1 MLLPYNHK
9 LIVFFCRQITHT
21 NENQTIGF
29 SLERGNAY
37 LLNGNK
43 HPTTQQNLCLTT
55 GLVNPW
61 YEFETIKHTEATRKI
76 VM

>member
-61 YEFETIKHTEATRKI
+61 YGFKREENRH
-76 VM
+76 